1 MEGVDPQVLM
11 LDQKVDNVYVHLL
24 VEGLKPRSC
33 ELLVLLDASSG
44 EKYILQESAFLGP
57 SGGSTFPALVDIW
70 HLLKSI
76 PYS

>member
-11 LDQKVDNVYVHLL
+11 LDQQVDNICVHLL

-57 SGGSTFPALVDIW
+57 PGGSTFPALVGIW
-70 HLLKSI
+70 HLL
-76 PYS
+76 